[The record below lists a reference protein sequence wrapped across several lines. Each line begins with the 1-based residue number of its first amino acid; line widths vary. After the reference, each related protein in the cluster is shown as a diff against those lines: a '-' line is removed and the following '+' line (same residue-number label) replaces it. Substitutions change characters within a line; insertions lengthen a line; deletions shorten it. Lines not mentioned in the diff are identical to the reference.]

1 MLMFL
6 FLAIIYMGIMF
17 LDYTQYSNAAR
28 DAARD
33 ISLHSGTERTNLIN
47 KINAQDASTISRYAT
62 SITKLYTAE
71 WKVKLLNNSGSVV
84 ANNSND
90 AVDVEVAI
98 TLKFSKDGVPQ
109 IVSDLHIAIPI
120 TYKMKLEK

>member
-1 MLMFL
+1 M
-6 FLAIIYMGIMF
+6 
-17 LDYTQYSNAAR
+17 DYTQYSNAAR

-47 KINAQDASTISRYAT
+47 KINAQDANKISQYAT

-71 WKVKLLNNSGSVV
+71 WNVKLLNNSGSEV
-84 ANNSND
+84 ANNSTD
-90 AVDVEVAI
+90 AVDVEVTI
-98 TLKFSKDGVPQ
+98 TLNFSKDGVPQ
-109 IVSDLHIAIPI
+109 IVSQLHIAIPI